1 MLGEEHPQTLLAAN
15 NYSVSLIGRK
25 RFKEAKA
32 LLRKMLRLARRVL
45 GDNDII
51 TLRMRRNYATS
62 LYHDTGATL
71 VDLREAVPT
80 LEDTER
86 IARRVLGGA
95 HPFVST
101 VEGALRE
108 SRAVLRAREDGK
120 SVVFEYAKRG
130 LA

>member
-1 MLGEEHPQTLLAAN
+1 M
-15 NYSVSLIGRK
+15 
-25 RFKEAKA
+25 
-32 LLRKMLRLARRVL
+32 ARRRVDLPRVLLEVL
-45 GDNDII
+45 GVV
-51 TLRMRRNYATS
+51 Y
-62 LYHDTGATL
+62 DTGATL